1 MTEGIILLAK
11 PAGQTSFQSLGEVK
25 RRLGTGRVGHAGTLD
40 KFAEGL
46 LVVLAGRMTRLS
58 AFATS
63 LDKEYVAVVFFG
75 RTTDTLDPEGRQ
87 TETGTV
93 PSRAEV
99 ESALANFKGTILQTP
114 PAYSAVHVDGTRA
127 YKSARAGESVVIPPR
142 RVTIDKLDLIDF
154 TSPQATL
161 RVSCSKGTY
170 IRSLARDIARSLGTC
185 AFVSRLRRIRIGG
198 FFLEQAKPPDQFDPR
213 TDLLPPEKF
222 FEAAP
227 GLGRLMV
234 KESWV
239 SRVGN
244 GFPLEAGSFEVVPD
258 ADGLFGAFSH
268 AGRLLAVMEKQAGGW
283 RYAAAFPE
291 LLPDRDPDECR
302 NSARSGTKCRQ
313 ERPGERPI

>member
-1 MTEGIILLAK
+1 LTEGIILLSK
-11 PAGQTSFQSLGEVK
+11 PAGQTSFQSLGELK

-63 LDKEYVAVVFFG
+63 LDKEYVAVVHFG
-75 RTTDTLDPEGRQ
+75 RATDTLDPEGRE

-99 ESALANFKGTILQTP
+99 EGILAGFQGTILQTP
-114 PAYSAVHVDGTRA
+114 PAYSAVHVDGKRA
-127 YKSARAGESVVIPPR
+127 YKSARAGELVVIPPR
-142 RVTIDKLDLIDF
+142 QVTIESLDLIDF
-154 TSPQATL
+154 TSPEATL

-185 AFVSRLRRIRIGG
+185 AFVSALRRVRIGG
-198 FFLEQAKPPDQFDPR
+198 FLLENAKPPFQFDPK
-213 TDLLPPEKF
+213 TDILPPERF
-222 FEAAP
+222 FDAAP
-227 GLGRLMV
+227 GLGRLVV

-244 GFPLEAGSFEVVPD
+244 GFPLDAESFEAVPD

-268 AGRLLAVMEKQAGGW
+268 SGKLLAVAEKKAGTW

-291 LLPDRDPDECR
+291 PLQSRAGP
-302 NSARSGTKCRQ
+302 
-313 ERPGERPI
+313 